1 MSSKIKEL
9 SNFFFFFLMLNS
21 QVDLVATRLVST
33 GSISVT
39 LENSLYS
46 VEQRIPM
53 LMKVSSGQLEIGK
66 CIWEE

>member
-1 MSSKIKEL
+1 
-9 SNFFFFFLMLNS
+9 MLNS